1 MNARHRRRPGV
12 WLAGAGQTGPA
23 AADSRSIPEMVL
35 AAVEAALEDA
45 ALTFDDIDAVV
56 TASVDLYDG
65 LTASNL
71 AVTEVVGAVMKPETR
86 IAADG
91 LCAAL
96 HGACQILAGAYETVL
111 VVAHG
116 KASMASFPE
125 LTTWAMDPVY
135 LQPLGVDFETCA
147 GLQAQA
153 LAAFDERAERRWAE
167 LAAERR
173 RQAAGHGVAPPRTAE
188 EVLASPIVASPV
200 RREMV
205 APRADGACAMLLRQT
220 PGGRGSPGGGQT
232 GNRTRITGFGWDL
245 AAHAPGDRDLEQWAG
260 VGRACAR
267 AYQASG
273 VVEPADSLHLLE
285 PSCHYAHEEELFV
298 RASGAGSG
306 PCVSPT
312 GGLFAGAIPV
322 AAGLS
327 RLIAADRWLRQR
339 DEAGCALVHG
349 SWGPIGQ
356 GQAVVILEAAA

>member
-1 MNARHRRRPGV
+1 M
-12 WLAGAGQTGPA
+12 WLAGAGQTGPV

-45 ALTFDDIDAVV
+45 ALTFDDVDAVV
-56 TASVDLYDG
+56 TASVDLFDG

-91 LCAAL
+91 LCAAV

-153 LAAFDERAERRWAE
+153 LAALDEGAERRWAE
-167 LAAERR
+167 LVARRR
-173 RQAAGHGVAPPRTAE
+173 RQAAPHGVAPPRTAA
-188 EVLASPIVASPV
+188 EVLASPVVASPL
-200 RREMV
+200 RHEMV
-205 APRADGACAMLLRQT
+205 APRADGACAVLLRQA
-220 PGGRGSPGGGQT
+220 PGEREYTLIS
-232 GNRTRITGFGWDL
+232 GFGWDL
-245 AAHAPGDRDLEQWAG
+245 AAHAPGDRDLGHWRG
-260 VGRACAR
+260 MGRACAR
-267 AYQASG
+267 AYEASG
-273 VVEPADSLHLLE
+273 VAEPGESLHLLE

-298 RASGAGSG
+298 RASGAGG
-306 PCVSPT
+306 KPCVSPT
-312 GGLFAGAIPV
+312 GGLFAGAVPV

-327 RLIAADRWLRQR
+327 RLIAADRWLRAR
-339 DEAGCALVHG
+339 NEAACALVHG

-356 GQAVVILEAAA
+356 GQAVAILEAAA